1 MNTGKM
7 NQIFSLKIGELKNIF
22 WKGTDMKLNRRLL
35 EKTQNTNT
43 TAIFEGISV
52 KGNVNGSHNLFLDG
66 EFEGIID
73 LTALLLVG
81 KTGKLK
87 GEVKAQ
93 YVIIEGEVEGKVTA
107 KEKVELRDT
116 AKYRGEI
123 FAPAVMISDNAFFD
137 GSVRM
142 QKNERDLLPISPGK
156 KIPMPEEKSLD
167 EFIELER
174 SNNPGK
180 ES

>member
-1 MNTGKM
+1 
-7 NQIFSLKIGELKNIF
+7 
-22 WKGTDMKLNRRLL
+22 MKLNRRLL

-66 EFEGIID
+66 EFEGTID

-107 KEKVELRDT
+107 NEKVELRDT
-116 AKYRGEI
+116 AKYKGEI

-142 QKNERDLLPISPGK
+142 QKNEQGLLSTSPRK
-156 KIPMPEEKSLD
+156 KSLLSEEESLE
-167 EFIELER
+167 EFVQ
-174 SNNPGK
+174 S
-180 ES
+180 